1 MLFIDFRCCLMVFLA
16 SLLVEAGTMVSQCI
30 LRLSCDSHRDVRL
43 ILDVPHS
50 NSSQPQKYSFNQLA
64 L

>member
-1 MLFIDFRCCLMVFLA
+1 MVFLA

-30 LRLSCDSHRDVRL
+30 LRFSCDSHRDVRL